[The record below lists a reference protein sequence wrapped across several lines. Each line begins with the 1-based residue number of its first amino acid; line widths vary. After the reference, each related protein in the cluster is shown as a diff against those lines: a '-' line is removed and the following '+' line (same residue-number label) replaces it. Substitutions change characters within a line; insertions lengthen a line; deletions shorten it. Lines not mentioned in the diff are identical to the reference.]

1 MRFALPPLLAIAL
14 SGPPLAGCRSLLDKN
29 DKAECVSDSE
39 CLDGEHCDETLGRC
53 LVSEAGAFAD
63 VSPLDTDLP
72 RLHVPDAPIL
82 DAPDVVDAVVDLPS
96 PDATPP
102 DASEDPP
109 FGPDGECF
117 TDERGLLLTTAG
129 SNLPRGFCTPFGL
142 VWSAPRG
149 DGQVELLT
157 GVSSQGRQ
165 LLVVPAETP
174 FVVEDDIVLLS
185 MANPDRGGFHNI
197 YRLSLREPATSPVVL
212 QPRTG
217 TQSQPVRA
225 TGRSAFVQHYTQDGV
240 EHRSVVVHADD
251 DTGTRCSVPGGH
263 AWGPALTPGRVVFF
277 SKASALAGVDLVV
290 ARDNDCASRASIA
303 IPGGVTDE
311 AQVVADGQR
320 LYWLADDAASR
331 RRRIFTADADRL
343 DRGARLLSVQNG
355 DTLSPLSLVA
365 RGDFLLVASFEQR
378 RQTVRAFDIITGNER
393 PLSVGG
399 QALLPSLSSRYALWS
414 ERRGVSPWEIRYE
427 RLPSR

>member
-14 SGPPLAGCRSLLDKN
+14 FGPPLAGCRSLLDKN
-29 DKAECVSDSE
+29 DKAECVF
-39 CLDGEHCDETLGRC
+39 DGECPEGERCDETLGRC
-53 LVSEAGAFAD
+53 LVSEARAVAD
-63 VSPLDTDLP
+63 VSPLDPNLSRSDRP
-72 RLHVPDAPIL
+72 NASIPDAPG
-82 DAPDVVDAVVDLPS
+82 VVDAAVDLPS
-96 PDATPP
+96 PDAMPP
-102 DASEDPP
+102 DASVDPP

-117 TDERGLLLTTAG
+117 SLDRGLLSTTQG

-142 VWSAPRG
+142 VWSEPRG
-149 DGQVELLT
+149 NGQVTLLT
-157 GVSSQGRQ
+157 QALGEART

-185 MANPDRGGFHNI
+185 MANPDRDGFHNI
-197 YRLSLREPATSPVVL
+197 LRLSLREPETSPVVL
-212 QPRTG
+212 QPRAG

-225 TGRSAFVQHYTQDGV
+225 TGRSAFVQHDTQAGV

-277 SKASALAGVDLVV
+277 SKVSALGSVDLVV
-290 ARDNDCASRASIA
+290 ARDKDCASRASIA
-303 IPGGVTDE
+303 IPSGVTDE

-331 RRRIFTADADRL
+331 RRRIYTADADRL
-343 DRGARLLSVQNG
+343 DRGTRLLSVQNG